1 MGFLHKMASPN
12 FSQPPHL
19 SSVKTGEFSGL
30 EGLLPAR
37 LKVSEP
43 LHLKLV
49 VDSGELIREAIKPT
63 VQHTVSPSLVSSP
76 EPAVFTAPEKPKAE
90 PIRQTVT
97 EKAYAYQ
104 TLGEAI
110 FSREIYPLDDSEDM
124 VFEHQIES
132 RFYETAEDAM
142 TALRKL
148 VSTTRINFADQVEI
162 VSRYFYIADYRYRK
176 FAFKAR
182 VGLYLKTDWKADKA
196 ACVRQLEE
204 LSNTAIPYVEA
215 SLENQLSIHTTARK
229 LDLLPSREFTER
241 DYTLMSLAAFGT
253 LCVTLYGVFGGWFS

>member
-1 MGFLHKMASPN
+1 MASPN

-19 SSVKTGEFSGL
+19 SSVKTGDFSGL

-49 VDSGELIREAIKPT
+49 ADAGELIREAIKPT
-63 VQHTVSPSLVSSP
+63 VQHTVSPA
-76 EPAVFTAPEKPKAE
+76 PATPRPPVFTAPEKPKAD

-97 EKAYAYQ
+97 EKVYAYQ

-110 FSREIYPLDDSEDM
+110 FSRELYPLDDSEDM

-132 RFYETAEDAM
+132 RFYETAEEAM

-182 VGLYLKTDWKADKA
+182 VGLYLKTEWKADKA

-204 LSNTAIPYVEA
+204 LNNTAIPHVEA
-215 SLENQLSIHTTARK
+215 SLENQLAIHTTARK
-229 LDLLPSREFTER
+229 LDLMPSREFTER

-253 LCVTLYGVFGGWFS
+253 LCVTLYGMFGGLFS

>member
-1 MGFLHKMASPN
+1 MVFIHKMASPN

-19 SSVKTGEFSGL
+19 SAVKSGDFVGL

-49 VDSGELIREAIKPT
+49 ADAGEIIQEAIKAT
-63 VQHTVSPSLVSSP
+63 VNPAVQQALVSA
-76 EPAVFTAPEKPKAE
+76 PALPVFTAPAKPKAE

-97 EKAYAYQ
+97 EKVYAYQ
-104 TLGEAI
+104 TLGESI
-110 FSREIYPLDDSEDM
+110 FTRDFYPLDESEDL
-124 VFEHQIES
+124 VFEHRIES
-132 RFYETAEDAM
+132 RFYETAEEAM
-142 TALRKL
+142 AALRKM

-162 VSRYFYIADYRYRK
+162 VSRFFYIADYRYRK

-182 VGLYLKTDWKADKA
+182 VGLYLKTEWKADKA

-204 LSNTAIPYVEA
+204 LNDSTLPSLEA
-215 SLENQLSIHTTARK
+215 RLENQLSVLDTARK
-229 LDLLPSREFTER
+229 LDLLPSKEFTER
-241 DYTLMSLAAFGT
+241 DFTLMSLGAFGT
-253 LCVTLYGVFGGWFS
+253 LCVALHGIFSGWLL